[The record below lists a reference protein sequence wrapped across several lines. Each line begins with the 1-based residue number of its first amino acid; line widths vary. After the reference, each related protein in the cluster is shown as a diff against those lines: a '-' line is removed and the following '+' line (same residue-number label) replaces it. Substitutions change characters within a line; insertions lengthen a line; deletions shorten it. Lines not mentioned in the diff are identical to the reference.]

1 MYVDVHAHL
10 DMFSKDLDQVI
21 KRAKEKG
28 VFSILTSG
36 VNHYTNLKALEI
48 SKKYDIVN
56 TSLGLYPIDALA
68 KEVESEGLT
77 RDVQPINVDEEL
89 EFIKKNK
96 DKCLAIGEVGLDY
109 AYCEDRFGQ
118 KEVFSKV
125 ISLVEKIN
133 KPIIVHTRK
142 AEKDCV
148 DLLESSRLKKVVL
161 HCFGGNMKL
170 VKRAEDLGFYFSIP
184 SIILRLEHFQ
194 TISERVSLNNLL
206 TETDCPYLSP
216 VAGERNEPM
225 NVVLTVKKISE
236 IKNLTEDE
244 TKKIIFM
251 NYKRIFS

>member
-36 VNHYTNLKALEI
+36 VNHSTNLKALEI